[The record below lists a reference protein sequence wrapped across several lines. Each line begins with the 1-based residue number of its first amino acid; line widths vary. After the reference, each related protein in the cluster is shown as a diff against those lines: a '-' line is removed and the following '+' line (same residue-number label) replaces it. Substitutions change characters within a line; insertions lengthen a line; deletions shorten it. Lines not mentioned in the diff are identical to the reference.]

1 MGLHFHPGSY
11 LAWGVYRLY
20 GRVNGELQ
28 EGLHQGGPSSA
39 PSLWWAPASP
49 CSTGGPPTLA
59 GSGGSGSC
67 EVTAPLL
74 WVLVHAKFCLCSLR
88 LECFCFPQSSG
99 RPIIKSCW
107 PWRPDSLRNPSPFVG
122 CPGWEA
128 WLGVQNLHNSARTSL
143 VLLFSSL
150 WVTHLAGMR
159 FNFIVIAFL
168 LPTCYSFLSLDV
180 GFLFVVGFSILLS
193 MVVQQLFAIWVLSL
207 EMSTSPSTLPFS
219 KMFYFLYIICVKSII
234 NLLHTVLH
242 SWLC

>member
-1 MGLHFHPGSY
+1 MQDFFLCPP
-11 LAWGVYRLY
+11 RL
-20 GRVNGELQ
+20 E
-28 EGLHQGGPSSA
+28 
-39 PSLWWAPASP
+39 SLFSP
-49 CSTGGPPTLA
+49 VLWKSCNQIPMAFKAIFP
-59 GSGGSGSC
+59 GGSQSLCQVPRLGS
-67 EVTAPLL
+67 LM
-74 WVLVHAKFCLCSLR
+74 CSS
-88 LECFCFPQSSG
+88 E
-99 RPIIKSCW
+99 
-107 PWRPDSLRNPSPFVG
+107 PSQYFFG
-122 CPGWEA
+122 I
-128 WLGVQNLHNSARTSL
+128 
-143 VLLFSSL
+143 LFSSL

-242 SWLC
+242 S